1 MENMGGGIGLID
13 PVAIAEADPQSPDAL
28 ELLRLAAVEARALYP
43 ELQVPG
49 DIWPTNDPTPPR
61 GIYLIARADGIVVGM
76 GAHRPLD
83 AVISEVRRMYVHPN
97 FRRLGV
103 AQAVLAKLE
112 SYALSQGFTHL
123 RLETGNRQA
132 AAMALY
138 ALCGYEQI
146 APFGIYVDDPTSVC
160 FEKSLG

>member
-1 MENMGGGIGLID
+1 M
-13 PVAIAEADPQSPDAL
+13 VIAEADPQSPDAL
-28 ELLRLAAVEARALYP
+28 DLLRLAAVEARALYP
-43 ELQVPG
+43 ELQALG

-97 FRRLGV
+97 FRRCGA
-103 AQAVLAKLE
+103 AQAMLAKLE
-112 SYALSQGFTHL
+112 AHALSKGFTHL

-132 AAMALY
+132 VAMALY

-160 FEKSLG
+160 YEKSLG